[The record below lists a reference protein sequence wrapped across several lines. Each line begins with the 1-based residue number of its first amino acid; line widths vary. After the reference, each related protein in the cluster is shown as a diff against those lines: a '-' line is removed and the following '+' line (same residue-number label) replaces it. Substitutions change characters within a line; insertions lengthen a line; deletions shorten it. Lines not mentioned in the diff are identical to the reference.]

1 MHIFNWII
9 IRAYVKKSCYLLI
22 QESAVFFLYKT
33 KQKPKSYKL
42 GILAERSAPRGPTA
56 EAAEAGRSPGAGV
69 GVGVPWLLFHP
80 QRRFGQ
86 DGAEPAGDV
95 HADVVDLVGVL
106 ARATRAVRVGLVL
119 QDLHPAALAAALLPA
134 LFLRWSNDMRP
145 LGSGIEHRLEPRLK
159 LKFLHFDS

>member
-1 MHIFNWII
+1 M
-9 IRAYVKKSCYLLI
+9 
-22 QESAVFFLYKT
+22 
-33 KQKPKSYKL
+33 
-42 GILAERSAPRGPTA
+42 
-56 EAAEAGRSPGAGV
+56 
-69 GVGVPWLLFHP
+69 
-80 QRRFGQ
+80 
-86 DGAEPAGDV
+86 